1 MTYPFSRIATTIL
14 VVDDERIARRVAY
27 RILSEEGYRV
37 LEADGGPE
45 TLAVLGQARGRID
58 LVIVD
63 VVMPECDGV
72 KLAALILD
80 EWPDQRILYMSAFP
94 AEVLVRHGMEWPDV
108 PFLAKPYTRTEI
120 LAKVHEALE
129 RRHRTAKDLP
139 TERRRKPR
147 LKGK

>member
-1 MTYPFSRIATTIL
+1 VTYPFPRIATTIL

-72 KLAALILD
+72 KLGGLILD
-80 EWPDQRILYMSAFP
+80 EWPEQRILYMSAFP

-120 LAKVHEALE
+120 LEKVHEALE
-129 RRHRTAKDLP
+129 RRHQTAVKP
-139 TERRRKPR
+139 AAERRRKPR